1 MEENTKIEENLF
13 FTEITENE
21 KRIVNLMRTYIAPY
35 QDPSSFFDDI
45 VEGVAHKLLT
55 KAIRLQ
61 AFAEVLGYERQS
73 DKSNLEI
80 LARVDMFEDYLKSR
94 PEVVERLMASIMS
107 DMVHN
112 IEGDIKPITVY
123 SKQEAVQEEEKLL
136 DKINQM

>member
-1 MEENTKIEENLF
+1 MDENTKIEENLF

-21 KRIVNLMRTYIAPY
+21 KRVVNLMRTYIAPY
-35 QDPSSFFDDI
+35 QDPTSFFDDL
-45 VEGVAHKLLT
+45 VEKVAHELLK

-80 LARVDMFEDYLKSR
+80 LARIDMFEDYLASKS
-94 PEVVERLMASIMS
+94 EVVDRLMTSIMA
-107 DMVHN
+107 DMVQN
-112 IEGDIKPITVY
+112 TEGDIKPITVY
-123 SKQEAVQEEEKLL
+123 SKQEAVAEEEKLL